1 MIYNNSG
8 KFLLYNK
15 ITKMKKI
22 LWITALLIAIIAIA
36 ITFNFSNANATNN
49 TIVPQD
55 KLTIDFPEDVTAI
68 LERSC
73 FDCHTNDASNFK
85 AKGKLNFSK
94 WDEYKPSKKISKL
107 GAICEEIT
115 DGKMPTKKYK
125 NKYPDKSLSKEEIDL
140 ICNWADEESKKL
152 LGE

>member
-1 MIYNNSG
+1 
-8 KFLLYNK
+8 
-15 ITKMKKI
+15 MKKI
-22 LWITALLIAIIAIA
+22 LWITSLIIAVLAIIFA
-36 ITFNFSNANATNN
+36 FNFTNANANN
-49 TIVPQD
+49 NITVPQENQ
-55 KLTIDFPEDVTAI
+55 KLDFPEDVMSV

-73 FDCHTNDASNFK
+73 FDCHSDEASNFK

-94 WDEYKPSKKISKL
+94 WNEYKPSKKISKL